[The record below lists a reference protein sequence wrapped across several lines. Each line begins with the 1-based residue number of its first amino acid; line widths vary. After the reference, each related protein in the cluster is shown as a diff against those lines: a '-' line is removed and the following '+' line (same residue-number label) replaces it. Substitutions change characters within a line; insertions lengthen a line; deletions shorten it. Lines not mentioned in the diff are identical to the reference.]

1 MCGASLYLTFWL
13 RYHLSVLRCCSAQA
27 FHCHSAQVLRY
38 HSAQV
43 PLKLYNTFSKG
54 EEEFVPLEKGKVRMY
69 TCGPTVYGRPHI
81 GNYSS
86 FLMADLLRRWLEV
99 SGYEVTHVKNITDVG
114 HLLHDADQ
122 GDDKIQREAEKSKG
136 GGGAARV
143 TWEDVMAVVE
153 KHTNEFLED
162 EKALNILDPWKRPRA
177 SEFVAEQLAMIKT
190 MLQSGHAYETDDG
203 IYFSVQSFPQYGA
216 LSGNT
221 IDKLSAGARIA
232 VDERKKHP
240 ADFALWKKCVGDNAR
255 HVLRWTFATG
265 KRSDTVGED
274 EESGFPGWHIECSA
288 MSSSLLGGQIDIHT
302 GGEDNIFPHHEC
314 EIAQSECSGPAPFV
328 KYWVHKRRIAM
339 PKMQVLGLGLGKEKM
354 SKSIGNVLSVPDI
367 QAMGYSPLDLR
378 YYFLSVHYRTQL
390 KFTKKGLSDA
400 HQARRR
406 VMDWMSNDGMPR
418 YTQIVSEREDVRM
431 VEAIEINRYKNQ
443 FIDAMDDDLNTP
455 GALAALFGCMNYCN
469 GCGGIGSNA
478 LGTSREFINIVRHT
492 FGCFDPREAEEIP
505 AEVRKLANLR
515 AEARAA
521 KNFKESD
528 RLRDEMAALG
538 YEVRDTAEGQKITKM

>member
-1 MCGASLYLTFWL
+1 M
-13 RYHLSVLRCCSAQA
+13 
-27 FHCHSAQVLRY
+27 
-38 HSAQV
+38 